1 MAANQGDLSGAE
13 SVGGVRIDVGVNTAP
28 LKEGLNDGKKATE
41 NFANSV
47 DQNVNQKAGSSVQQF
62 ADKFKNGMGRSIET
76 LTSLI
81 GKVTAVIGVF
91 TLFYNIGRQVNE
103 MLKTG
108 ADRAEQ
114 FSLGLDLSNQAAA
127 LDQTSKKIQQLEA
140 DLAGYEGQAVIG
152 KAIDNIRGTTAQSIK
167 TEIVELRKTEESLR
181 EAANATRARLAAD
194 KASADA
200 KAASDKAEAD
210 AKAASDKALAD
221 AKSVSDQIIAF
232 TEAQTRAELEGISL
246 IQYERNKA
254 VLAAEELRKKT
265 TDAGL
270 QDDLARSIEIIQ
282 KIYEKKVESILD
294 EEREARTARS
304 RTEREAVE
312 SAQRQAQA
320 LADSLARAFSDAFKS
335 IQQQQ
340 TGGFDQITASVQR
353 IAEIVER
360 LERNRR

>member
-62 ADKFKNGMGRSIET
+62 ADKFKNGIGRSIET
-76 LTSLI
+76 LTSMI

-103 MLKTG
+103 MLKTSS
-108 ADRAEQ
+108 DRAEE
-114 FSLGLDLSNQAAA
+114 FSLKLDLSNQAAA

-140 DLAGYEGQAVIG
+140 DLAGFEGQ
-152 KAIDNIRGTTAQSIK
+152 KALGRVIDNIQGTTAESIK
-167 TEIVELRKTEESLR
+167 AEIAELRETEKSLR
-181 EAANATRARLAAD
+181 DAANATRRGLDAD
-194 KASADA
+194 KVVADA
-200 KAASDKAEAD
+200 KAI
-210 AKAASDKALAD
+210 
-221 AKSVSDQIIAF
+221 SDQIIAF
-232 TEAQTRAELEGISL
+232 TEAQTKAELDGIAL
-246 IQYERNKA
+246 AQYERNKA
-254 VLAAEELRKKT
+254 VLEAEELRKKT

-282 KIYEKKVESILD
+282 RIYEKKVETILA
-294 EEREARTARS
+294 EEQQQRAALA

>member
-41 NFANSV
+41 NFAQSV

-62 ADKFKNGMGRSIET
+62 ADKLKSGVGRSIET
-76 LTSLI
+76 FTSLI

-108 ADRAEQ
+108 SDRAEE
-114 FSLGLDLSNQAAA
+114 FSLKLDLSNQAAA
-127 LDQTSKKIQQLEA
+127 LDQTSKQIQKLEA
-140 DLAGYEGQAVIG
+140 DLAGFGGQVAIG
-152 KAIDNIRGTTAQSIK
+152 RAIDNITGTTAESLK
-167 TEIVELRKTEESLR
+167 NEIAGLRKVEESLR
-181 EAANATRARLAAD
+181 NAANATRGRLDAA
-194 KASADA
+194 KAIADA
-200 KAASDKAEAD
+200 KV
-210 AKAASDKALAD
+210 
-221 AKSVSDQIIAF
+221 VSDQIIAF
-232 TEAQTRAELEGISL
+232 TEAQTRAELEGIAL
-246 IQYERNKA
+246 AQYERNKA

-270 QDDLARSIEIIQ
+270 QDDLTRSIEIIQ
-282 KIYEKKVESILD
+282 KIYEKKVETILD
-294 EEREARTARS
+294 EEREARTARARS
-304 RTEREAVE
+304 EREAVE
-312 SAQRQAQA
+312 SAQRQADA
-320 LADSLARAFSDAFKS
+320 LARAFSDAFKS

-353 IAEIVER
+353 IAEIVDR